1 MEQDST
7 KIRLALVKNNRVSKY
22 TLSVKSYAIHNINI
36 KARVKNSRQIRNFPN
51 IKDKAN

>member
-22 TLSVKSYAIHNINI
+22 TLSVKKLCYSQQKY
-36 KARVKNSRQIRNFPN
+36 KGSSKKFPSNSKLP
-51 IKDKAN
+51 KY